1 RTSTPEA
8 QGLDSDALAEA
19 LDHVRDHGTRIHSL
33 TIVRHGRI
41 VLDAYFWPFQNGQV
55 HDLASVTKAVTT
67 TLAGIAVGQAAFTGM
82 SQT

>member
-1 RTSTPEA
+1 MTPEA

-55 HDLASVTKAVTT
+55 HDLASVTKSVTT
-67 TLAGIAVGQAAFTGM
+67 TLTGIAVGQGAFTGM
-82 SQT
+82 SQTLA

>member
-1 RTSTPEA
+1 MPMAAAQEPVWPTQGWRTSTPEA

-55 HDLASVTKAVTT
+55 HDLASVTKA
-67 TLAGIAVGQAAFTGM
+67 
-82 SQT
+82 